1 MTRKDYVLIAE
12 AIREEREIWEMVD
25 AKMGNEVLNSLSRS
39 LARRLRQENVR
50 FDRDKFLEAAGVK

>member
-25 AKMGNEVLNSLSRS
+25 AKMGNEVLNSLSRG